1 MRSTIDEDKK
11 SALMDL
17 INRLGSEITT
27 LYHTIEEDINIP
39 PDDYE
44 AYEKQIEKLYS
55 ILQDLEEEVTFS

>member
-1 MRSTIDEDKK
+1 MSTIKEHKK
-11 SALMDL
+11 EILMDL
-17 INRLGSEITT
+17 INRLGSAITT
-27 LYHTIEEDINIP
+27 HYHTIEEDINIP

>member
-1 MRSTIDEDKK
+1 MSTITEVKK
-11 SALMDL
+11 EILMDL

-44 AYEKQIEKLYS
+44 AYEKQIENLYS
-55 ILQDLEEEVTFS
+55 ILQEIEEEVVFS

>member
-1 MRSTIDEDKK
+1 MSTIKEHKK
-11 SALMDL
+11 EILADL

>member
-1 MRSTIDEDKK
+1 MSTITENKK
-11 SALMDL
+11 EILADL

-27 LYHTIEEDINIP
+27 LYHIIEEDTNIP

>member
-1 MRSTIDEDKK
+1 MSTIKENKK
-11 SALMDL
+11 EILMDL
-17 INRLGSEITT
+17 INRLGSEVGT